1 MKSKNN
7 EYAIH
12 LMKIKKH
19 LLPILVFFLTVGA
32 IQAQNASAV
41 EALYGSKIDQQIAEL
56 REGLSEDKHP
66 AFDQLAA
73 TSKSQL
79 VSDLSNA
86 LSNEFTGA
94 EQAEITN
101 FSNTSAGQK
110 LMQNVVFIV
119 TSASILMQEWQM
131 ALEEASFEL

>member
-1 MKSKNN
+1 M
-7 EYAIH
+7 I
-12 LMKIKKH
+12 IKKH
-19 LLPILVFFLTVGA
+19 LLPILVFFLAVGA
-32 IQAQNASAV
+32 IQAQNSNVV

-66 AFDQLAA
+66 TFDQLAA

-79 VSDLSNA
+79 VNDLLNA

-101 FSNTSAGQK
+101 FSNTASGQK
-110 LMQNVVFIV
+110 LLANVVV
-119 TSASILMQEWQM
+119 VVSSASILMQEWQM
-131 ALEEASFEL
+131 ALEEASFDL